1 MTLGEVRLEGANR
14 LRNLGVDTP
23 ELDATLLLMEVLKK
37 DKTFLMAH
45 SFDPIDESSV
55 KRYNNFLQRREGGEC
70 VAYIVGR
77 KEFRGLDFTVTPS
90 VLVPRPDTEILVETA
105 LQYLDSWSLMDQ
117 TGLQKTGAVHQA
129 HADAPPEG
137 VPRVLD
143 VCTGSGC
150 VIVALKNERPQIS
163 AHACDISE
171 DALAV
176 ARLNAQQLL
185 PTQQKIQFYQ
195 SDLLYSV
202 PGTFDLIVS
211 NPPYVPS
218 QRIPTLAKEVRT
230 EPILALDGGADGLDL
245 IRRLIVE
252 AADRLSPGG
261 ALFLESDSSQVDT
274 IKVLLEKAGFL
285 DILSCKDLSGQE
297 RITGGRTAP
306 RYKRAL

>member
-23 ELDATLLLMEVLKK
+23 ELDATLLLMEVLRK
-37 DKTFLMAH
+37 DKTFILAH
-45 SFDPIDESSV
+45 PFDLIEESILN
-55 KRYNNFLQRREGGEC
+55 RYKIFLQRREAGEC

-77 KEFRGLDFTVTPS
+77 REFRNLDFTVNTS

-105 LQYLDSWSLMDQ
+105 LQWLDS
-117 TGLQKTGAVHQA
+117 HF
-129 HADAPPEG
+129 PPNLSK

-143 VCTGSGC
+143 LCTGSGC
-150 VIVALKNERPQIS
+150 VIVALKNEQPHIE
-163 AHACDISE
+163 AHACDVSK

-176 ARLNAQQLL
+176 AQLNAQRLL
-185 PTQQKIQFYQ
+185 PVQQRIQFYR

-218 QRIPTLAKEVRT
+218 QIIPTLTKEVRG
-230 EPILALDGGADGLDL
+230 EPLLALDGGPDGLDL

-252 AADRLSPGG
+252 AADRLAPEGF
-261 ALFLESDSSQVDT
+261 LFIESDSSQVDT
-274 IKVLLEKAGFL
+274 IKVLLERAGFF
-285 DILSCKDLSGQE
+285 DILSFKDLSGQE
-297 RITGGRTAP
+297 RITGGQTGLRH
-306 RYKRAL
+306 KRV